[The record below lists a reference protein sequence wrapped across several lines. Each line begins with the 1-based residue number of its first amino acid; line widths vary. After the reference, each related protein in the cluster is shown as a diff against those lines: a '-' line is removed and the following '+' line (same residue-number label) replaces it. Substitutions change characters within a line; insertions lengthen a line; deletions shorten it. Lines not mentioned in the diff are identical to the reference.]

1 MNYNM
6 TIDRHHVIK
15 AGSENGWSRSAS
27 PNFDLW
33 SRGDREVQVFYS
45 SEGATVN
52 SAASIDRG
60 TRTTITATPPEDL
73 VAQVLQWL
81 NAP

>member
-1 MNYNM
+1 MNYDM
-6 TIDRHHVIK
+6 TIERHRVIK
-15 AGSENGWSRSAS
+15 AGIENGWSRSAS

-45 SEGATVN
+45 NEGSTVN
-52 SAASIDRG
+52 SAASIDHG
-60 TRTTITATPPEDL
+60 TRTTKAVRPPEDL

-81 NAP
+81 SAP